1 VISLQRLRNRVHR
14 AYDVRPPHAQLTPA
28 RPGDRFIW
36 VWIDDY
42 ARKAVDVDKM
52 TRREL
57 DKLLPGVRVYE
68 QERRTNRRAMRAQH
82 QRWLEEQAAS

>member
-1 VISLQRLRNRVHR
+1 MTSLQRLRNRVHR
-14 AYDVRPPHAQLTPA
+14 AYDVRPPHAQLKPA

-42 ARKAVDVDKM
+42 ARKAVDVDQM
-52 TRREL
+52 TRCEL

-68 QERRTNRRAMRAQH
+68 QERRTNRRAMRAQD
-82 QRWLEEQAAS
+82 QRWLEEQAAL